1 MRILQIKGIILIPIL
16 MFAIACK
23 SSVYRLESPKTKEE
37 IKSVGLVG
45 YGIYLEYPPGLLGTE
60 KIYQFGQ
67 AFGDL
72 TVVLDADSKVNAK
85 KRTPDPADVLVE
97 ETDKEKIYNGKKLQ
111 VISYISRIVPV
122 DGKSYTVSTTG
133 YVYCY
138 TKVVFVNGVPT
149 TQQQCDNVM
158 IDFDPADTAKILNFK
173 AKPGEI
179 QYLGLFKGVLK
190 ETSSEDP
197 FALPATLD
205 ELIGISNKRKFV
217 LEKDDGFI
225 LKSNLELLKDRY
237 YYPDLRRPGF
247 DEYVFLE
254 GISKANPNS
263 YWKEIADKKLSK
275 FKK

>member
-1 MRILQIKGIILIPIL
+1 MNKVRITGIILLPL
-16 MFAIACK
+16 FMLVIACK
-23 SSVYRLESPKTKEE
+23 SSVYRLESPKSKEE

-45 YGIYLEYPPGLLGTE
+45 YGIYLEYPPGLFGSDN
-60 KIYQFGQ
+60 YYHFGQ

-72 TVVLDADSKVNAK
+72 IVKIDADSKVNAK
-85 KRTPDPADVLVE
+85 KRNPDPADVLVE
-97 ETDKEKIYNGKKLQ
+97 ETDNEKIYNGKKLQ
-111 VISYISRIVPV
+111 IISYISRIVPA

-133 YVYCY
+133 FVHCQ
-138 TKVVFVNGVPT
+138 TRIVFVNGVPT
-149 TQQQCDNVM
+149 TQEQCKNVY
-158 IDFDPADTAKILNFK
+158 IDLDPADTAKVLNIK

-190 ETSSEDP
+190 ETTSDDQ

-205 ELIGISNKRKFV
+205 ELVGLSNKRKFV
-217 LEKDDGFI
+217 LEKDNGFI
-225 LKSNLELLKDRY
+225 LKSNLESLKDKY

-254 GISKANPNS
+254 GVSKANPNS